1 MAEIIPAMVRMPVL
15 VAGAAALL
23 AVSANATTA
32 EASGL
37 SRLLEGHFVPVPSS
51 TLPSGSTYDDA
62 TCPGDSRC
70 YVVGAGPAGG
80 VITMTSNSGRSWTSA
95 SLPATSSYT
104 EFAISCPTVS
114 VCYVGA
120 TNATGASTIISTGSG
135 GSRWATDPIPPGAI
149 VTSISCVSQN
159 VCVAVGR
166 APLPQAR
173 WTVLTTED
181 GGISWVQQPSPAVG
195 FITVRC
201 VNATHCWA
209 AGPGAWFSSDLGKD
223 WRDLSPAAASNCP
236 PGGGLCDAVYSETID
251 IEFQSTN
258 DGWVVGGDQCGGVR
272 VTACP
277 GVAIH
282 TTDGGAAWHVSS
294 GSTKYPFGWQ
304 IACQGG
310 ACLYVGVGLH
320 FSTIATTATAGSRWS
335 QMQEVATLIAALACT
350 PDRSFCL
357 VAGGSNNVPALM
369 TLGPFNQATGL
380 TVVGSVISTV
390 GGSLA
395 PPAALLAAPFTAL
408 ANALLAI
415 VAILLV
421 TFPSQLFNRT
431 YEENHERIRQWWA
444 LRLGGVA
451 RLHIA
456 DRIRASQTAAL
467 SLTTVLLAGGVLAA
481 LLDPGFGLNLR
492 SLALF
497 TGAVLA
503 LVAGVSATAVAAGA
517 YRRRRHKVGSWRV
530 RALPSALLVAGACVV
545 VSRLTSFQP
554 GYLYGVIGGVVFGG
568 HLTRREEGHEVAV
581 ASTCTLV
588 VSIAAW
594 LLWVPV
600 STAATLHPAS
610 FPLALLEDF
619 LATLFLSGMVGLL
632 IGLVPLRFLPGER
645 LAQWHWG
652 AWALVFGIAVLS
664 VLEVVVRPQ
673 TSAARGAGAP
683 FWTTVGLFLAFGVA
697 SILFWAY
704 FKVRETRVDAS
715 ARP

>member
-1 MAEIIPAMVRMPVL
+1 MVRMPVL
-15 VAGAAALL
+15 VAGAVALL
-23 AVSANATTA
+23 AVSATAVTA

-37 SRLLEGHFVPVPSS
+37 SRLLEGHFVPVSS
-51 TLPSGSTYDDA
+51 SMLPAGSSYDDA
-62 TCPGDSRC
+62 TCPSGSRC

-80 VITMTSNSGRSWTSA
+80 VITKTSDSGRSWTSA
-95 SLPATSSYT
+95 SLPATSGDS
-104 EFAISCPTVS
+104 EFAIACPTAS

-120 TNATGASTIISTGSG
+120 EDAADASAILSTRDGGATWRTEQIPAGS
-135 GSRWATDPIPPGAI
+135 I
-149 VTSISCVSQN
+149 VTSISCVSSDT
-159 VCVAVGR
+159 CIAVGSD
-166 APLPQAR
+166 LLQHPQS
-173 WTVLTTED
+173 TVLTTED
-181 GGISWVQQPSPAVG
+181 GATWVQEPSPARN

-201 VNATHCWA
+201 LDASHCWA
-209 AGPGAWFSSDLGKD
+209 AGPGAWLSSDLGRT
-223 WRDLSPAAASNCP
+223 WRDLSPPAAGGCP
-236 PGGGLCDAVYSETID
+236 KGGGLCNAVYSRTID
-251 IEFQSTN
+251 IEFRSAA
-258 DGWVVGGDQCGGVR
+258 DGWVVGGDQCGGVG
-272 VTACP
+272 VIACP

-282 TTDGGAAWHVSS
+282 TTGGGAAWRVSPS
-294 GSTKYPFGWQ
+294 STKYPFGWQ
-304 IACQGG
+304 IACQGS
-310 ACLYVGVGLH
+310 ACLYVGDGVH
-320 FSTIATTATAGSRWS
+320 FSTIATTANAGSSWS
-335 QMQEVATLIAALACT
+335 QMQQVATLIAALACT

-380 TVVGSVISTV
+380 TVVGSMISTV

-395 PPAALLAAPFTAL
+395 PPAALLTAPFTAL

-415 VAILLV
+415 VVILLV

-431 YEENHERIRQWWA
+431 YEENHERIRRWWA
-444 LRLGGVA
+444 LRLGRVA
-451 RLHIA
+451 SLQIANRL
-456 DRIRASQTAAL
+456 RASQRAAL
-467 SLTTVLLAGGVLAA
+467 SLTSVLLAGGVLAA

-497 TGAVLA
+497 IGAMLA

-517 YRRRRHKVGSWRV
+517 YRRRRHKVGAWRV
-530 RALPSALLVAGACVV
+530 RALPSALLVAGACVL

-600 STAATLHPAS
+600 STAATLHPSS

-673 TSAARGAGAP
+673 TNAARGAVAP
-683 FWTTVGLFLAFGVA
+683 FWTTLGLFLAFGVA
-697 SILFWAY
+697 SILFWGY
-704 FKVRETRVDAS
+704 FKVRETRVDGS